1 MTEPNVVLLDV
12 ETSPILGYAW
22 QMYDTNI
29 LGVVEPVKI
38 ICCAWKQLGAK
49 NVSIRA
55 LPDYADYKG
64 GIVDDR
70 QLVTDLWHVLDK
82 ADVVIAHNGDSF
94 DIKVLNARFIANSLN
109 APSDYKS
116 IDTLKVAKKYFK
128 FNNNTLNE
136 LGQYLKEGK
145 KAPTGGF
152 ETWTKCMAGDMIAW
166 DRMKKYNVQ
175 DVDLLERVYLRLR
188 PFIANHPNLNLIS
201 PLKIKVSD
209 FACTTCQSLNTTK
222 RGFSLTKVGRY
233 QRYQCSD
240 CGSWSSG
247 PYEKAKT

>member
-29 LGVVEPVKI
+29 LGVVEPVKV

-55 LPDYADYKG
+55 LPDYSDYKG

-94 DIKVLNARFIANSLN
+94 DIKVLNARFIANGLN

-152 ETWTKCMAGDMIAW
+152 ETWTKCMAGDTVAW

-201 PLKIKVSD
+201 PLRVKVSE
-209 FACTTCQSLNTTK
+209 FACTTCQSLNTMK